1 MKYKYNLKKKLQ
13 NQECVA
19 CFFVYVSLIS
29 KWSKKSNMAARN
41 QNKPTLP
48 NGYIEKLSCRFE
60 NFPLEF
66 CGSIDGLSYQPVNF
80 CIIQMIRNRM
90 NLKKIINMV

>member
-1 MKYKYNLKKKLQ
+1 MKYKYNLKKKTSKSRVCCLF
-13 NQECVA
+13 
-19 CFFVYVSLIS
+19 FFVYVSLIS
-29 KWSKKSNMAARN
+29 KWSKKSNMAAKN

-66 CGSIDGLSYQPVNF
+66 CGSIDGLFYQPVNF
-80 CIIQMIRNRM
+80 CIIQIIRNRM
-90 NLKKIINMV
+90 NSKKIYK